1 MSLAFSR
8 RSFLKYSAVAAVAVA
23 GASLFSGC
31 DQTDT
36 KNLYCDGA
44 GSITVLQINAV
55 LGTYDNDAKK
65 YEDIDLTGASISSPS
80 RSPLAAPTICPSSPA
95 TSRRSSTVRTA
106 SKRQSMLVEP
116 ATSF

>member
-23 GASLFSGC
+23 GAGLFSGC

-55 LGTYDNDAKK
+55 LGTYDDNAKK
-65 YEDIDLTGASISSPS
+65 YKDIDLTKNPHQL
-80 RSPLAAPTICPSSPA
+80 PLPDHRWPHQQSAHPA
-95 TSRRSSTVRTA
+95 QQLQGDRLR
-106 SKRQSMLVEP
+106 
-116 ATSF
+116 

>member
-44 GSITVLQINAV
+44 GSADQC
-55 LGTYDNDAKK
+55 
-65 YEDIDLTGASISSPS
+65 
-80 RSPLAAPTICPSSPA
+80 RSWYL
-95 TSRRSSTVRTA
+95 R
-106 SKRQSMLVEP
+106 
-116 ATSF
+116 

>member
-44 GSITVLQINAV
+44 GSITVLQVKAVMGTMTKTLISMLHLSFPLVILLLSFLLQSLLAV
-55 LGTYDNDAKK
+55 L
-65 YEDIDLTGASISSPS
+65 
-80 RSPLAAPTICPSSPA
+80 TICPSM
-95 TSRRSSTVRTA
+95 STI
-106 SKRQSMLVEP
+106 L
-116 ATSF
+116 

>member
-23 GASLFSGC
+23 GAGLFSGC

-55 LGTYDNDAKK
+55 LVPTMTMPRSTR
-65 YEDIDLTGASISSPS
+65 ILT
-80 RSPLAAPTICPSSPA
+80 
-95 TSRRSSTVRTA
+95 
-106 SKRQSMLVEP
+106 
-116 ATSF
+116 